1 MTTQLR
7 VVSAIAAAL
16 ALAACATATPNVKP
30 NATSAAASKNPACVS
45 QTGSRI
51 PVERAD
57 CTAFGRSYSGD
68 DLDRTGRT
76 TVGDALA
83 VLDPSITVHH

>member
-1 MTTQLR
+1 MTTHLR

-16 ALAACATATPNVKP
+16 VLAACAATAPNVKP
-30 NATSAAASKNPACVS
+30 SATSAAAAKNPACVT

-51 PVERAD
+51 AGDRSD

-68 DLDRTGRT
+68 DLDRTGRFN
-76 TVGDALA
+76 VGDALA
-83 VLDPSITVHH
+83 VLDPSIKVHH